1 MEKEKY
7 VEIEKEVRM
16 QEESLRFETFSNR
29 EALALGNF
37 LTDKIYSQE
46 IDLSICIR
54 KLNGSIL
61 FQHMT
66 DGTCL
71 NNQNWMKRK
80 FNTVLL
86 MERSSYGAWAESNI
100 SGENIAHH
108 GLSDVDYVFC
118 GGGFPI
124 TLRTGEIVAVLIVS
138 NLPHEKDHEF
148 IVNGLKEWLSK

>member
-37 LTDKIYSQE
+37 LTGKIYSQE

-71 NNQNWMKRK
+71 NNQN
-80 FNTVLL
+80 
-86 MERSSYGAWAESNI
+86 
-100 SGENIAHH
+100 
-108 GLSDVDYVFC
+108 
-118 GGGFPI
+118 
-124 TLRTGEIVAVLIVS
+124 
-138 NLPHEKDHEF
+138 
-148 IVNGLKEWLSK
+148 